1 MDLKYYHLCMRK
13 RLGGHLNLGGSSPM
27 RCKARMAQS
36 CPDMVLSL
44 LVAGAKANITIELD
58 AVLGSWELILLLIA
72 IQILLLMKMC

>member
-1 MDLKYYHLCMRK
+1 
-13 RLGGHLNLGGSSPM
+13 M

-58 AVLGSWELILLLIA
+58 VVLENWELNLMLIA
-72 IQILLLMKMC
+72 IQILLLIKKS

>member
-1 MDLKYYHLCMRK
+1 
-13 RLGGHLNLGGSSPM
+13 M